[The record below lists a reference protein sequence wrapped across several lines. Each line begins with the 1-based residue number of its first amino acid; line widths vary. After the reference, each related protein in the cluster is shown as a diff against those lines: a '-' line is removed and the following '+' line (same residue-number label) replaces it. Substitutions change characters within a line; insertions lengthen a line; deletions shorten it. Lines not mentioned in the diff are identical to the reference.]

1 MQEHR
6 IKSYPKTAI
15 ESALLAT
22 LSAFQGDVAAA
33 FLPALVVT
41 GRVVLDGPPEEGSA
55 GEASDGAVVDVLRR
69 GLQADLAFFGGR
81 NQRVRFPGLL
91 RVFPGLLLGRV
102 ELPALRDGLV
112 GPGREE
118 LVEHHLVGGVAAA
131 AAAGVRGCHRKI
143 TDIWKSGQN
152 SFNSRAKF
160 FGVDDVF
167 ERQETVRERRPSER
181 GRREGGS
188 LNGKKREKERAV
200 R

>member
-33 FLPALVVT
+33 LLPALVVT

-69 GLQADLAFFGGR
+69 WLQADLAFFGGR

-131 AAAGVRGCHRKI
+131 AAGVRGCHRKI

-160 FGVDDVF
+160 FWRRRRFRATRDG
-167 ERQETVRERRPSER
+167 QREEA
-181 GRREGGS
+181 E
-188 LNGKKREKERAV
+188 
-200 R
+200 